1 MQRLTKPLPISV
13 GRIKNPI
20 ILIPRANRKYWVLF
34 YYMAQNVTVTK
45 NRNVPLDMIRNIGI
59 IAHID
64 AGKTTT
70 TERILYYTGKSYKIG
85 DIDEGTTQM
94 DWMPQE
100 KERGITI
107 MSAAT
112 TTFWKE
118 VRVNIIDTPGHVDFT
133 AEVERSLRVLDGG
146 VTVLD
151 AEEGVQSQSETVWHQ
166 ADKYKVPRVCFINK
180 MDKLGADYMRTI
192 QMIRDRL
199 GANTAIMNL
208 PIGKEQTFKGVVD
221 LLTKK
226 SLVWGSDVLGAKYD
240 ISDEI
245 PSEMKEDVKKY
256 RHKLIEQICEQDDS
270 LLERYLNGDEPSVD
284 DLKKAL
290 RSATIAYK
298 LVPIYAGSSLR
309 NKGVQPL
316 LDAIVDY
323 LPSPV
328 DVGGIR
334 GINPKTNQEEFRK
347 TNNEEPFSALAF
359 KIQLDPH
366 VGKLT
371 YIRIYSGK
379 LKSGSYAWNSIKDK
393 QERVGRLLLMHAN
406 NREEIE
412 EAYAGEIVAA
422 VGLKE
427 TGTGDTLSDHAH
439 PIVLEKITFPEPV
452 ISLAIEPRTKADQ
465 EKMGTALQKLA
476 EEDPTFLVKSNL
488 ETGQTIIWGMG
499 ELHLEVLVDR
509 MKREFKVDANV
520 GAPQVAYKETVKSK
534 AEGEGKYIRQ
544 TGGRG
549 QYGHCFFRVEPKARG
564 EGYEFVDAI
573 RGGAI
578 PNEFIPSVQKGV
590 KEALDK
596 GILAGY
602 PVVDM
607 KVTLY
612 DGTFHEVDSSDIA
625 FKIAGSMALQNAAK
639 LAGLILLEPI
649 MKVEVTTPDEFMG
662 TVIGDISSKR
672 AQILGTEKRG
682 KVYIIVAMVPLAELS
697 GYATTLRSVSQGRAT
712 YYMEPSHYE
721 EVPKNITEKI
731 VASVSPTST
740 RG

>member
-1 MQRLTKPLPISV
+1 
-13 GRIKNPI
+13 
-20 ILIPRANRKYWVLF
+20 
-34 YYMAQNVTVTK
+34 MAGLLTVTK
-45 NRNVPLDMIRNIGI
+45 NRNVPLDKIRNIGI

-70 TERILYYTGKSYKIG
+70 TERILYYTGRTYKIG

-107 MSAAT
+107 TSAAT
-112 TTFWKE
+112 TTFWRD
-118 VRVNIIDTPGHVDFT
+118 VRINIIDTPGHVDFT

-166 ADKYKVPRVCFINK
+166 ADKYKVPRICFINK
-180 MDKLGADYMRTI
+180 MDKLGADFHRTVG
-192 QMIRDRL
+192 MIRDRL
-199 GANTAIMNL
+199 GANPAVMNL
-208 PIGKEQTFKGVVD
+208 PIGKEHEFKGVVD

-226 SLVWGSDVLGAKYD
+226 SLVWGEMEMGAKFD
-240 ISDEI
+240 VKDEI
-245 PSEMKEDVKKY
+245 PADMVKDVGEY
-256 RHKLIEQICEQDDS
+256 RHQLIEQICETDDK
-270 LLERYLNGDEPSVD
+270 LLEKYLDGKEPSLEE
-284 DLKKAL
+284 LKKAL
-290 RSATIAYK
+290 RQATIAYK
-298 LVPIYAGSSLR
+298 FVLIFSGSSLR

-316 LDAIVDY
+316 LNAIVDY
-323 LPSPV
+323 LPSPL
-328 DVGGIR
+328 DVASIK
-334 GINPKTNQEEFRK
+334 GINPKNNQEEVRK
-347 TNNEEPFSALAF
+347 TETNQPFSALAF

-379 LKSGSYAWNSIKDK
+379 LTSGSYAWNSTKDK

-406 NREEIE
+406 QREEIP
-412 EAYAGEIVAA
+412 EALAGEIVAV

-427 TGTGDTLSDHAH
+427 TGTGDTLSDPQH
-439 PIVLEKITFPEPV
+439 PILLEKITFPEPV
-452 ISLAIEPRTKADQ
+452 ISLAIEPKTKVDQ

-476 EEDPTFLVKSNL
+476 EEDPTFIIKSNL

-499 ELHLEVLVDR
+499 ELHLDVLVDR
-509 MKREFKVDANV
+509 MKREFNVMANV
-520 GAPQVAYKETVKSK
+520 GAPQVAYKETIKSA

-549 QYGHCFFRVEPKARG
+549 QYGHCLLRVEPKNRG

-573 RGGAI
+573 KGGAI
-578 PNEFIPSVQKGV
+578 PNEFIPSVAKGV
-590 KEALDK
+590 KEALEK
-596 GILAGY
+596 GVLAGY
-602 PVVDM
+602 PLVDIT
-607 KVTLY
+607 VTLY
-612 DGTFHEVDSSDIA
+612 DGTYHDVDSSDIA
-625 FKIAGSMALQNAAK
+625 FKIAGSMALQNAVK
-639 LAGLILLEPI
+639 QAGLILLEPI

-662 TVIGDISSKR
+662 KVIGDLSSKR

-682 KVYIIVAMVPLAELS
+682 KVSIINCLVPLAELS
-697 GYATTLRSVSQGRAT
+697 GYATILRSLSQGRAT

-731 VASVSPTST
+731 VGATNPQVV